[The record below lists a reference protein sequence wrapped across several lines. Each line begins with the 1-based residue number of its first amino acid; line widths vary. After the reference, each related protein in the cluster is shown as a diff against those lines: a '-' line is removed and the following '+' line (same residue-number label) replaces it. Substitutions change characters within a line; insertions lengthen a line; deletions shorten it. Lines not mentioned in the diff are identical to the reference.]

1 MSCTQKSAVPM
12 VQNIL
17 QETKH
22 NMFCPFYSEIIYM
35 LDLQR
40 MQGFNVKYFALWSP
54 SQKIKQNVGTL
65 HPDSRFVWQF
75 LYYLTAA
82 YLSHTQAFTKSVK
95 IESSLPSVSK
105 ESKEMHYVT
114 KCNSL
119 RMRLIYLKVN
129 FNPVTNSQRTLAQ
142 PLAFLFR
149 NVCTRKLGYR
159 KKKKPC

>member
-1 MSCTQKSAVPM
+1 
-12 VQNIL
+12 
-17 QETKH
+17 
-22 NMFCPFYSEIIYM
+22 M

-40 MQGFNVKYFALWSP
+40 MQGFNVKHFALWSP
-54 SQKIKQNVGTL
+54 SQRIQQNVGTL
-65 HPDSRFVWQF
+65 HPDSTFVWQF

-82 YLSHTQAFTKSVK
+82 NLSYIQVLTKLVK

-114 KCNSL
+114 KCSSL
-119 RMRLIYLKVN
+119 RMWLIYLKVN

-159 KKKKPC
+159 KKKKKKKKKPC